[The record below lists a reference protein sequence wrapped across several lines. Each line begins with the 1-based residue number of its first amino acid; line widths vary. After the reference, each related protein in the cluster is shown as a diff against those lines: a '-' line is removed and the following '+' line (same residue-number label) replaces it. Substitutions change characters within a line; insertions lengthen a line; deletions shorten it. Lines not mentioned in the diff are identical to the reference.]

1 MKQRKIRKKGMA
13 LLLAAALTITV
24 FPQAAKEVHAAA
36 LPDSTQFAMVDELKA
51 FNTDDRTE
59 NGGDGKN
66 PAKVYFGNNNQ
77 QWWIAGSQS
86 GNLTVFAASPLKTKQ
101 KFESNWNQKKTYD
114 SDWGCDYTSTGD
126 TAPTEVYPNHY
137 GASPLRDTLK
147 GLETSYF
154 TSEEQKLMND
164 MTVHTNDTLN
174 GSTYSTTDKLYLAYG
189 DYSYDQ
195 YITVGANEADSLNGG
210 LRIDKGYWGNAGRF
224 WLRAPYLNDSGGAL
238 VVWPGFIVDYNG
250 VNDRSALVPAFE
262 LNLSSVIFASAA
274 PAASSDG
281 ELKAEA
287 ADGNGAFTLR
297 HSGKALGAARISYDK
312 SKIALTNV
320 SADTYLVIQN
330 KDGAWAKKI
339 KNETSI
345 APGDV
350 TGFSQDSFE
359 NCMVWLETTDDVNR
373 ITYAALASCSVKVTG
388 NTGLS
393 ITSGNGTQEVA
404 QGKEIQPITV
414 TADDGYYFPE
424 NYYVAAQNGISVTR
438 ESYTRLMISG
448 KPTADV
454 DIKLPAATKK
464 ADRAAPIVAGG
475 IGLVING
482 TDETMEY
489 AESETSS
496 TWKECAKDSTKVAA
510 GPWYVRYKETDTQK
524 ASPATRVEVIAPT
537 YTITVSNAPLDF
549 GAQNEGYGSATG
561 QSVTITNTGN
571 SKVTL
576 KEPISSNYGVSLSDN
591 KIEPNQEVELT
602 VSPNPGLG
610 AGSYDETIV
619 TQTEQGTSATL
630 DVSFKV
636 NGALEVSL
644 AASPKE
650 IVEGQSATLTAEA
663 QGGSGTYAYTWHVDG
678 VENASLTG
686 SEVTVYPT
694 ATTTYKV
701 VVTDTIEGKNATAT
715 VTVVPKSYK
724 LEVPADIAFERHIGD
739 TKAGAERVSIKNT
752 GNVDV
757 TNISAVLSETNANVF
772 TLDTTGMQTTL
783 SPSGETAFSV
793 TPNAAGLAVGTY
805 KAEVRITGD
814 NGVTANVSLSF
825 NVSGHSF
832 TSYVSDGNAT
842 CTADGTKTAQ
852 CDYPGCLAEDKQTER
867 KLGHTGG
874 VATCSAKAVCSR
886 CGTEYGDVDP
896 NNHVN
901 TEVRNKKD
909 AAVSEDGYT
918 GDIYCNDCN
927 KIVETGT
934 VIPATGSPDEKDPDI
949 PVISETKPVKP
960 DKTVSQTG
968 DTNNVWLWF
977 ILAAVSGVLLTGSA
991 AYRRK
996 QKRTNK
1002 RNCRHSRGM

>member
-13 LLLAAALTITV
+13 LLLAAALTVTV
-24 FPQAAKEVHAAA
+24 FPRAAKEVHAAG
-36 LPDSTQFAMVDELKA
+36 LPERTQFAMADKLKA
-51 FNTDDRTE
+51 FNTDDTDT
-59 NGGDGKN
+59 DGKN
-66 PAKVYFGNNNQ
+66 PAKVYFGEEEDGTPQ
-77 QWWIAGSQS
+77 QWWIAGSQNKDS
-86 GNLTVFAASPLKTKQ
+86 MTLFAASPLKTDQ
-101 KFESNWNQKKTYD
+101 QFESNANQNKTYD
-114 SDWGCDYTSTGD
+114 KDWGCDYTSTGGSVP
-126 TAPTEVYPNHY
+126 ANVYPNHY
-137 GASPLRDTLK
+137 GASPLRTTLR
-147 GLETSYF
+147 GLETSRF
-154 TSEEQKLMND
+154 TISEQDLMKE
-164 MTVHTNDTLN
+164 TTIYTNDTKN
-174 GSTYSTTDKLYLAYG
+174 SNNVYSTTDKLYLAYG
-189 DYSYDQ
+189 GDYEAAP
-195 YITVGANEADSLNGG
+195 YITVGANEADNLNGG
-210 LRIDKGYWGNAGRF
+210 LRIDKGYWGNRGF
-224 WLRAPYLNDSGGAL
+224 WLRAPSMIYSDHAL
-238 VVWPGFIVDYNG
+238 AA
-250 VNDRSALVPAFE
+250 RLVHGIAIDNYVPNHLELKPAFE

-576 KEPISSNYGVSLSDN
+576 EQPASLSYN
-591 KIEPNQEVELT
+591 AALSGNEIEPNQTAALT
-602 VSPNPGLG
+602 VSPKAGLG
-610 AGSYDETIV
+610 AGSYNETIEIK
-619 TQTEQGTSATL
+619 TTQGTSATV

-636 NGALEVSL
+636 NGALNVSL
-644 AASPKE
+644 SASASS
-650 IVEGQSATLTAEA
+650 IVEGQSATLTAKA
-663 QGGSGTYAYTWHVDG
+663 QGGSGTYTYTWHVND
-678 VENASLTG
+678 VEDTSLTG
-686 SEVTVYPT
+686 SEVTVSPT

-701 VVTDTIEGKNATAT
+701 VVTDTIEDKSATAT

-724 LEVPADIAFERHIGD
+724 LEVPADIAFEQHIGD
-739 TKAGAERVSIKNT
+739 TEADTKRVSIKNT

-757 TNISAVLSETNANVF
+757 TNITAALSGTNVDVF
-772 TLDTTGMQTTL
+772 TLDTKGMQTTL

-793 TPNAAGLAVGTY
+793 TPNAAGLAAGTY
-805 KAEVRITGD
+805 KAEAQITGD
-814 NGVTANVSLSF
+814 AGVQVTAGITLKITD
-825 NVSGHSF
+825 HEWEDDF
-832 TSYVSDGNAT
+832 TVDKEPT
-842 CTADGTKTAQ
+842 CTENGSRSIHCKN
-852 CDYPGCLAEDKQTER
+852 CDTIKGSEVLQA
-867 KLGHTGG
+867 LGHDFGEWKVTKEPTAAEQGER
-874 VATCSAKAVCSR
+874 VRQCSR
-886 CGTEYGDVDP
+886 C
-896 NNHVN
+896 N
-901 TEVRNKKD
+901 TEEKLTIPVLEHKPGKD
-909 AAVSEDGYT
+909 
-918 GDIYCNDCN
+918 
-927 KIVETGT
+927 K
-934 VIPATGSPDEKDPDI
+934 PDE
-949 PVISETKPVKP
+949 EQKPVKP
-960 DKTVSQTG
+960 DKDAPQTG